1 MSEGRDRAAES
12 AAARPDGRLPYEKPA
27 VTWEQPLEAQPSL
40 MSGCQ
45 KQPGGAPDCTAVGPI
60 SS

>member
-1 MSEGRDRAAES
+1 MEEGKDGATGPAAP
-12 AAARPDGRLPYEKPA
+12 RPDGRLPYEKPSVA
-27 VTWEQPLEAQPSL
+27 WEQPLEAQPSL

-45 KQPGGAPDCTAVGPI
+45 KTPGGGVDCTAVGPV

>member
-1 MSEGRDRAAES
+1 MKDDSGAPKSESGPRPTGRQ
-12 AAARPDGRLPYEKPA
+12 PYEKPA
-27 VTWEQPLEAQPSL
+27 VTWEQPLESQPSL

-45 KQPGGAPDCTAVGPI
+45 KTPGGGPDCTAVGPT

>member
-1 MSEGRDRAAES
+1 MEDGRDGAAGS
-12 AAARPDGRLPYEKPA
+12 ATPHPEGRLPYEKPS
-27 VTWEQPLEAQPSL
+27 VVWEQPLEAQPSL

-45 KQPGGAPDCTAVGPI
+45 KTPATGPDCTAVGPI

>member
-12 AAARPDGRLPYEKPA
+12 AVA
-27 VTWEQPLEAQPSL
+27 WEQPLEAQPSL

-45 KQPGGAPDCTAVGPI
+45 KQPGGAGDCTAVGPG

>member
-1 MSEGRDRAAES
+1 MKGDRDS
-12 AAARPDGRLPYEKPA
+12 AAPEAGRRPHGRIPYEKPA
-27 VTWEQPLEAQPSL
+27 VTWEQPLESQPSL

-45 KQPGGAPDCTAVGPI
+45 KTPGGGVDCTTTGPT

>member
-1 MSEGRDRAAES
+1 MKGERDEAAPEGDG
-12 AAARPDGRLPYEKPA
+12 RPAGRLPYEKPA

-45 KQPGGAPDCTAVGPI
+45 KLPSGGPSCTAVSPGF
-60 SS
+60 S